1 MERSQ
6 PARLP
11 ESVDGVDAAVGR
23 VVDAVGV
30 VLDERQVGRDVVPL
44 ERREAGVD
52 LKCAIRSLILSLF
65 EFSHDT
71 ILKIMKLT
79 SDVLTTGSLV
89 KIHPSSYFKKRNWV
103 QE

>member
-1 MERSQ
+1 MNNVALLETHNPVERSQ

-23 VVDAVGV
+23 VVHAVGV

-52 LKCAIRSLILSLF
+52 LKCTEHPDIM
-65 EFSHDT
+65 E
-71 ILKIMKLT
+71 LK
-79 SDVLTTGSLV
+79 
-89 KIHPSSYFKKRNWV
+89 
-103 QE
+103 

>member
-30 VLDERQVGRDVVPL
+30 VLDQRQVGRDVVPL

-52 LKCAIRSLILSLF
+52 LKCTEKADIIICRL
-65 EFSHDT
+65 D
-71 ILKIMKLT
+71 
-79 SDVLTTGSLV
+79 
-89 KIHPSSYFKKRNWV
+89 
-103 QE
+103 

>member
-52 LKCAIRSLILSLF
+52 LKCTEKT
-65 EFSHDT
+65 EF
-71 ILKIMKLT
+71 IKLKR
-79 SDVLTTGSLV
+79 LTTFANHV
-89 KIHPSSYFKKRNWV
+89 AY
-103 QE
+103 Q